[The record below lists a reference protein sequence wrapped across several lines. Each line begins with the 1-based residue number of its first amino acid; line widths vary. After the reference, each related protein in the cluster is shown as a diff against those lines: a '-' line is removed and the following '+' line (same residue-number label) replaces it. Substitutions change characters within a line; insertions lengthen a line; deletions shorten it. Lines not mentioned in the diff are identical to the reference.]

1 MNASVDFD
9 AFGPQLTG
17 RFDFTLYFEH
27 AVLSIIPSA
36 LFLAILPCRITWL
49 FQRHSIPRSGWL
61 LLAKLATATIHFSL
75 QATLL
80 ALWALPTTIRNPAS
94 LAATSLALI
103 NSIFIIGLIYV
114 EHDRSARPSKLLSIY
129 LSTSLL
135 IDLAQARS
143 LFLQQPTTSG
153 TIGSVFAALLAMR
166 FILIL
171 LEEIPKRGV
180 PEPSSKEEISG
191 PLNRS
196 LFGWLNPLLLRGSR
210 GILEVGDLGKIDH
223 KFDSARLLS
232 MLNFS
237 WDSSDKSAKHALL
250 KSTLSAFRI
259 GYMAPILPRLFL
271 AAFNFAQP
279 FLIKRIIEF
288 VGESRDAQSRD
299 VAAGLIGAALLVY
312 LGLASGVL
320 ISQIS
325 RGIYNHAVYQLTTTL
340 RGGLVSLIFTKSLR
354 LDAATAGK
362 AKAITLMSTDIDS
375 ITSGVKDLHEIWASI
390 LELGVAVYLL
400 NLQIGAACFV
410 VIIPAIV
417 CSFITERATDGIG
430 PARMAWNEGVQER
443 VSTTSSMLAQ
453 IKGIKM
459 MGLTDYFS
467 NMVQRLRVTE
477 LDMSKKFRM
486 FIVRIILIC
495 ESLFAIFI
503 PSLHLTL
510 PTANLSDQMTPAVV
524 VTAAVFWTR
533 ADGFTVSQAFTSLA
547 IVALVSTPLANLIG
561 SYPTFV
567 SSVACF
573 GRIQSFLVQ
582 DESKAGLDRSIETIE
597 RKHSVSTVSVPDT
610 ILHTASKGH
619 VIKLKDMHPQQS
631 PEKSDIAISLKNA
644 TVCVEGKEEAIL
656 QDITLFIPRSRYI
669 EVTGVV
675 GCGKST
681 FLKAILGEV
690 PLTSGSI
697 RFERSKMSV
706 AFCEQTPWLRNIS
719 IKNNIVGQE
728 GFDDRWYNRVIVAC
742 DLKEDISR
750 LPGADDT
757 LVGSGG
763 IKLSGGQKQ
772 RVALARAVYARR
784 SIVLLDDPFS
794 ALDAETRAKVF
805 SRLLGED
812 GLLRQGDATVIHATP
827 ARECLNSPF
836 VVVVNK
842 HRSMHHIK
850 NADVFHSFTVI
861 LLSKDGSLEQA
872 RPSINLLAA
881 FKDID
886 SERRPDNG
894 IHQDEDTNVA
904 ATVGEGSNH
913 KAPNS
918 KEKDASQRQSG
929 DFSLY
934 KFYLQSIGPALAITF
949 ILFAA
954 TYIFL
959 GFLPNIWLRIWTER
973 GINDGSRGAYFGAY
987 VAFCLATVLLS
998 GLAVGLFFVVVIPH
1012 SATRLHWKL
1021 LDSLLKAPLWFFT
1034 TVDSGVTLNRFSQ
1047 DMTLVDQTLPTA
1059 FFEVVLDTLVAI
1071 ASAALIASG
1080 AHYFAAVI
1088 PFCILPLYFLQKFYL
1103 KTSRQMRHLD
1113 LESKSP
1119 LYTHFTE
1126 TLNGVVTIRAFGW
1139 QPEFVKEQ
1147 LRLLDISQGPYYLL
1161 FCIQRWLAIVLDLF
1175 VAVIATALVA
1185 FAVKLTNTTS
1195 GGAIGLSMVSLM
1207 GLNSSLS
1214 RLISSWTNLE
1224 TSLGA
1229 IARLR
1234 DFVRDTP
1241 QEDGVNAQNLHTL
1254 PEGWPAVGAINIR
1267 NINARY
1273 KTDNDDILRNISLI
1287 IQPGQNIGICG
1298 RTGRQVTHCNGKTS
1312 LLLTLLRLLE
1322 MPSGSI
1328 QVDDIDLCSHSCKAV
1343 RQHLITLPQ
1352 DPVILPGT
1360 VRTNLD
1366 PNGLFDGQ
1374 PGEAILVEAL
1384 TKVFLW
1390 NNVIKSRGRLN
1401 ANFADLGL
1409 SHGQQQLFA
1418 LARSML
1424 HKSQSRIVLLDE
1436 ATSSIDHE
1444 TDKKLQKVI
1453 KDEFATHTVLA
1464 VAHRLDTIENYD
1476 VVVVMDKGKVVEVG
1490 NPRHLLRQSGSAFQR
1505 LYAH

>member
-1 MNASVDFD
+1 
-9 AFGPQLTG
+9 
-17 RFDFTLYFEH
+17 
-27 AVLSIIPSA
+27 
-36 LFLAILPCRITWL
+36 
-49 FQRHSIPRSGWL
+49 
-61 LLAKLATATIHFSL
+61 
-75 QATLL
+75 
-80 ALWALPTTIRNPAS
+80 
-94 LAATSLALI
+94 
-103 NSIFIIGLIYV
+103 
-114 EHDRSARPSKLLSIY
+114 
-129 LSTSLL
+129 
-135 IDLAQARS
+135 
-143 LFLQQPTTSG
+143 
-153 TIGSVFAALLAMR
+153 
-166 FILIL
+166 
-171 LEEIPKRGV
+171 
-180 PEPSSKEEISG
+180 
-191 PLNRS
+191 
-196 LFGWLNPLLLRGSR
+196 
-210 GILEVGDLGKIDH
+210 
-223 KFDSARLLS
+223 
-232 MLNFS
+232 
-237 WDSSDKSAKHALL
+237 
-250 KSTLSAFRI
+250 
-259 GYMAPILPRLFL
+259 
-271 AAFNFAQP
+271 
-279 FLIKRIIEF
+279 
-288 VGESRDAQSRD
+288 
-299 VAAGLIGAALLVY
+299 
-312 LGLASGVL
+312 
-320 ISQIS
+320 
-325 RGIYNHAVYQLTTTL
+325 
-340 RGGLVSLIFTKSLR
+340 
-354 LDAATAGK
+354 
-362 AKAITLMSTDIDS
+362 
-375 ITSGVKDLHEIWASI
+375 
-390 LELGVAVYLL
+390 
-400 NLQIGAACFV
+400 
-410 VIIPAIV
+410 
-417 CSFITERATDGIG
+417 
-430 PARMAWNEGVQER
+430 MAWNEGVQER

-459 MGLTDYFS
+459 MGLTDYFA
-467 NMVQRLRVTE
+467 NMVQKLRVTE

-486 FIVRIILIC
+486 FIVRIILIY
-495 ESLFAIFI
+495 
-503 PSLHLTL
+503 
-510 PTANLSDQMTPAVV
+510 QMTPAVV

-573 GRIQSFLVQ
+573 GRIQGFLVQ

-610 ILHTASKGH
+610 TLHTASKGH
-619 VIKLKDMHPQQS
+619 VIELKDMHPQQS
-631 PEKSDIAISLKNA
+631 PERSDIAISLENA
-644 TVCVEGKEEAIL
+644 TVCVEGKEEPIL

-690 PLTSGSI
+690 PLTSGSM
-697 RFERSKMSV
+697 RFENSKMSV

-719 IKNNIVGQE
+719 IKDNIVGQE
-728 GFDDRWYNRVIVAC
+728 GFDDRWYNRVVLAC

-763 IKLSGGQKQ
+763 ITLSGGQKQ

-805 SRLLGED
+805 SRLLGEE

-827 ARECLNSPF
+827 ARECLSPF
-836 VVVVNK
+836 VVVVKK
-842 HRSMHHIK
+842 HRGMHHMK
-850 NADVFHSFTVI
+850 NADMSIADRVI

-872 RPSINLLAA
+872 GPSINLLAA

-886 SERRPDNG
+886 SERHPDNG
-894 IHQDEDTNVA
+894 IHQDEDANVA
-904 ATVGEGSNH
+904 ATVGEASNP
-913 KAPNS
+913 KAPKS

-973 GINDGSRGAYFGAY
+973 GTNDGSRGAYFGAY
-987 VAFCLATVLLS
+987 VAFCLGTVLFS

-1126 TLNGVVTIRAFGW
+1126 ALNGVVTIRAFGW

-1185 FAVKLTNTTS
+1185 FAVKLTSTTS

-1254 PEGWPAVGAINIR
+1254 PEGWPALGAINIR
-1267 NINARY
+1267 SINARY
-1273 KTDNDDILRNISLI
+1273 KYFPVSLHL
-1287 IQPGQNIGICG
+1287 PGQNIGICG
-1298 RTGRQVTHCNGKTS
+1298 RTGRQVTHYTYQYHK
-1312 LLLTLLRLLE
+1312 LPLTLNNLAAKHLYSSLFF

-1328 QVDDIDLCSHSCKAV
+1328 QVDDIDLCSHSRKAV
-1343 RQHLITLPQ
+1343 RQHFITLPQ

-1374 PGEAILVEAL
+1374 PGEAILVEGL

-1390 NNVIKSRGRLN
+1390 DDVIKSRGGLN
-1401 ANFADLGL
+1401 ANFADVGL

-1424 HKSQSRIVLLDE
+1424 HKNQSRIVLLDE

-1444 TDKKLQKVI
+1444 TDKRLQKVI

-1490 NPRHLLRQSGSAFQR
+1490 NPRRLLRQSGSAFQR